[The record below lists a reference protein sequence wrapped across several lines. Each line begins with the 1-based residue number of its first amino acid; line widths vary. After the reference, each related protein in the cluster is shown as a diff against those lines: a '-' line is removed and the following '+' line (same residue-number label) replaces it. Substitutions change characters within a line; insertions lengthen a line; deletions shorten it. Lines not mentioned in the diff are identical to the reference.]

1 MINAAAAL
9 LLSMAAY
16 AGSYVDKV
24 NPFVDSH
31 RSRWFFFN
39 SASRPFGMVSLN
51 PDTGTEHSWGSGYLY
66 DSLHVRCFSH
76 VHNWQMSGVAVMPS
90 TGEFKG
96 HLGMDSYRSAF
107 YHEGE
112 IAKPGYHKIHLDDYD
127 ITAELTCTDRVGVHR
142 YTYPESQESYI
153 IIDAGAYLA
162 HGPVEY
168 S

>member
-51 PDTGTEHSWGSGYLY
+51 SNRNMYIQKAFLNGQKWDKCIFPHEEFAKGGTLILDMGPKPNKKWGS
-66 DSLHVRCFSH
+66 DTF
-76 VHNWQMSGVAVMPS
+76 
-90 TGEFKG
+90 
-96 HLGMDSYRSAF
+96 
-107 YHEGE
+107 
-112 IAKPGYHKIHLDDYD
+112 
-127 ITAELTCTDRVGVHR
+127 
-142 YTYPESQESYI
+142 
-153 IIDAGAYLA
+153 
-162 HGPVEY
+162 
-168 S
+168 